1 MQVSEYFNSIGNK
14 VESKYGTFI
23 LNRTGVKSSISAPIH
38 LGDEDY
44 YFPNILPQSV
54 LKHYGYSSRPEGNI
68 GESALFSRD
77 VVYAKYAELKRENK
91 QLKEINEVLKH
102 QFELTNGR
110 EVSTKAC

>member
-38 LGDEDY
+38 LGDKDY
-44 YFPNILPQSV
+44 YFPDILPESV
-54 LKHYGYSSRPEGNI
+54 LKHYGYSSRPEENI
-68 GESALFSRD
+68 GESALFFRD
-77 VVYAKYAELKRENK
+77 VDYAEYLELKRENK
-91 QLKEINEVLKH
+91 YLKEINEVLKH

-110 EVSTKAC
+110 EISIKAC